1 MAISQR
7 KRQELIDFR
16 KYRDALSKVTVQCS
30 LQPLNKRLLTSC
42 VGYDEEALVTYLSRR
57 DGLQQQ
63 QEKLQAWQKA
73 VNRSE
78 EQHKVCKSLI
88 ASYEFYVNILN
99 SLIKHSKLFILEEET
114 ALPTLFDVSKLREGG
129 IRYVRH

>member
-16 KYRDALSKVTVQCS
+16 KYRAALNTVTVQCS
-30 LQPLNKRLLTSC
+30 LQPLNKHVLTSC

-63 QEKLQAWQKA
+63 QEKLKAWQEA
-73 VNRSE
+73 RNRSE

-88 ASYEFYVNILN
+88 ASYEFYVKILN
-99 SLIKHSKLFILEEET
+99 SLIKHSKLFVLEETKEP
-114 ALPTLFDVSKLREGG
+114 PTLFDVTQLREGG
-129 IRYVRH
+129 KRYVRH

>member
-16 KYRDALSKVTVQCS
+16 KYKDALNKVTAQCQ
-30 LQPLNKRLLTSC
+30 LQPLNKHVLTSC
-42 VGYDEEALVTYLSRR
+42 VGYDEEALVIYLSRR

-63 QEKLQAWQKA
+63 IEKLETWRRKF
-73 VNRSE
+73 NRSK

-99 SLIKHSKLFILEEET
+99 SLIKHSKLFILEEKHVQ
-114 ALPTLFDVSKLREGG
+114 PTLFDISEVREGSV
-129 IRYVRH
+129 RYVEH